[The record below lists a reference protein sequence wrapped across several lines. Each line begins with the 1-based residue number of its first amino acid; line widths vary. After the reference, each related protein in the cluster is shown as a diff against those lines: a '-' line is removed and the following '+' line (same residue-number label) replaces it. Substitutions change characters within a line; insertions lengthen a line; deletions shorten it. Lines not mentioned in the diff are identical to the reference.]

1 MNELNLEVGQKV
13 WSIQLGDCGVY
24 DKSAKLIYCS
34 NGKRTQSYV
43 KDGKKF
49 EEDECQSLFESN
61 PFYRSVDTN
70 ETNNGWIRIKE
81 DGSNLPKKRMESW
94 VLDKNGRIEM
104 FIFGKQF
111 NYGKDSELEY
121 VFRHFTHYQPITK
134 PLPPLY

>member
-1 MNELNLEVGQKV
+1 MKTTEERKQEAIKKAYGNEWDLLPQV
-13 WSIQLGDCGVY
+13 
-24 DKSAKLIYCS
+24 AM
-34 NGKRTQSYV
+34 
-43 KDGKKF
+43 
-49 EEDECQSLFESN
+49 ECACN
-61 PFYRSVDTN
+61 
-70 ETNNGWIRIKE
+70 NNGWIFDAIHKPRDLSIDRHEFILNFKFRPKSLAGIESNNSWIRIEE

-121 VFRHFTHYQPITK
+121 VLRHFTHYQPITK

>member
-1 MNELNLEVGQKV
+1 MKELNLEVGQKV
-13 WSIQLGDCGVY
+13 WSIQLGDCNVY

-70 ETNNGWIRIKE
+70 ETIEPKLVRQKN
-81 DGSNLPKKRMESW
+81 DGCVENKAELINALYI
-94 VLDKNGRIEM
+94 VANA
-104 FIFGKQF
+104 
-111 NYGKDSELEY
+111 KDSTLFTSRKIAQDKLQKLLES
-121 VFRHFTHYQPITK
+121 
-134 PLPPLY
+134 L